1 MKNLSKIA
9 ATLTIGISAIA
20 AVIILIDL
28 ATGIASPPS
37 SSTDQN
43 PNLWANI
50 IGTDIGNK
58 LRSALTALAILT
70 AVSTAWFKLD
80 AFRELEQHLS
90 ITQTITSWPAGPT
103 AILIVVTTTL
113 TNTSKVV
120 VTPEKGYCRL
130 AQTAP
135 MTEEE
140 VITATTVP
148 EDRPTNPNEEEM
160 AWPILQEK
168 QRTWP
173 NRDLSIEPGESHQE
187 TFQFIID
194 GEVEAVVALSS
205 IFNPSYERKVKQRA
219 ETWRSQDFHKIGHR

>member
-1 MKNLSKIA
+1 MKNLSKLA
-9 ATLTIGISAIA
+9 AIFTIGISAIA
-20 AVIILIDL
+20 AIIVLIDL
-28 ATGIASPPS
+28 TTVITSPPS
-37 SSTDQN
+37 NPTDPN
-43 PNLWANI
+43 PNLWASI
-50 IGTDIGNK
+50 IGTDFGNK

-103 AILIVVTTTL
+103 ATLVVVTTTL

-120 VTPEKGYCRL
+120 VTPERGYCRL

-135 MTEEE
+135 MTQEEI
-140 VITATTVP
+140 ITATTAP
-148 EDRPTNPNEEEM
+148 EDRPPNPDEEEM
-160 AWPILQEK
+160 AWPILHEK
-168 QRTWP
+168 QRIWP
-173 NRDLSIEPGESHQE
+173 NKDLSIEPGESHQE

-205 IFNPSYERKVKQRA
+205 IFNPSYQPKIKQRA
-219 ETWRSQDFHKIGHR
+219 ETWRSQDFHKIEY